1 METNQVV
8 VTDLATI
15 RIEIRDA
22 IHRAFEDAIPSIV
35 KKVTAKDWLTKDEV
49 LEMTGWSSRTLQY
62 MRTSRQIPFSK
73 HNRKIM
79 YPSAGIEQFL
89 KDHNV
94 IPFGKKKGVKS

>member
-1 METNQVV
+1 MEANQVV

-15 RIEIRDA
+15 RFEIREA
-22 IHRAFEDAIPSIV
+22 IQKAIADVVPGIV
-35 KKVTAKDWLTKDEV
+35 KQATAKDWLTKDEV

-79 YPSAGIEQFL
+79 YPAAGIEQFL
-89 KDHNV
+89 TEHNV
-94 IPFGKKKGVKS
+94 IPYAKKKGVQP